1 MHSHATKHLLSAGH
15 SDTGL
20 HPALRAA
27 TRDQHPFPLTYTR
40 DLTLGGHINELSR
53 AGYQPMAYQKESS
66 LHQMDLSFFPRS
78 VKSRQVLSDTPKDLT
93 RPLGCNSRPCCAF
106 LLHASQG
113 SSVDSAAGGPRS
125 WEVGRRW
132 WRGGVETRR
141 VRGVSG
147 PGPQLTSAC
156 APVAPAACGS
166 RGTAS
171 RSTRAPCS
179 PWPAAGGYSR
189 CAPPSSPRPP

>member
-1 MHSHATKHLLSAGH
+1 MHSHATKYLLCAGH

-40 DLTLGGHINELSR
+40 DLTLGGHINEQSR
-53 AGYQPMAYQKESS
+53 GGYQNMAYQKESS

-93 RPLGCNSRPCCAF
+93 WPLGCNSRPCCAF

-113 SSVDSAAGGPRS
+113 SSVDSGAGGPRS
-125 WEVGRRW
+125 WEAGKEVVAGRCGEEEGERCEW
-132 WRGGVETRR
+132 AR
-141 VRGVSG
+141 S
-147 PGPQLTSAC
+147 SAHLC
-156 APVAPAACGS
+156 M
-166 RGTAS
+166 
-171 RSTRAPCS
+171 RSCS
-179 PWPAAGGYSR
+179 SR
-189 CAPPSSPRPP
+189 CLRISGNCFS